1 MRAFKVK
8 SGNIEAS
15 NESPIFFIAG
25 NCVIENE
32 KTAYDT
38 ALRLKKIFSEL
49 KSPFVYKASF
59 DKANRTSVNSFRGPG
74 VKKGLEILSKIKK
87 ELKITVL
94 ADIHL
99 PQQAQE
105 AAEVADIL
113 QIPAFLCR
121 QTDLIAEAAKTG
133 KAVNIKKG
141 QFVSPWEMAN
151 AADKVLSLGNK
162 NIFLTERGTFF
173 GYGNLVVDMRS
184 LEIMKSF
191 GFPVIFD
198 CTHSVQKPGA
208 LGKST
213 GGDRQY
219 AWTLA
224 KAAVSCKIAGLFLE
238 THPNPPKALSDGPNS
253 VYLKDVKKFVFS
265 ISALDKFVKKLKD
278 VKL

>member
-1 MRAFKVK
+1 MPQFKVK
-8 SGNIEAS
+8 AGSISAS
-15 NESPIFFIAG
+15 NLSSIFFIAG

-32 KTAYDT
+32 KTAYLT
-38 ALRLKKIFSEL
+38 ASKLKKIFSSL
-49 KSPFVYKASF
+49 KIPFVYKASF
-59 DKANRTSVNSFRGPG
+59 DKANRTSIGSFRGPG
-74 VKKGLEILSKIKK
+74 QKEGLRILKKIKE
-87 ELKITVL
+87 ELGLTVL

-99 PQQAQE
+99 PSQARE
-105 AAEVADIL
+105 TAEVADIL

-121 QTDLIAEAAKTG
+121 QTDLLKAAAETG

-141 QFVSPWEMAN
+141 QFLSPWEMEN
-151 AADKVLSLGNK
+151 ALNKVLSAGNK
-162 NIFLTERGTFF
+162 NVMLTERGTFF

-208 LGKST
+208 LGKAT

-219 AWTLA
+219 AWPLA
-224 KAAVSCKIAGLFLE
+224 KAAVSCGIAGIFLE
-238 THPNPPKALSDGPNS
+238 THPDPAAALSDGPNS
-253 VYLKDVKKFVFS
+253 LYLKDVKKFAGGLS
-265 ISALDKFVKKLKD
+265 RLDIFVKEMKE